1 VLREKRAE
9 RSNTEIVPM
18 IDLKRQFQEIK
29 EEIFQV
35 MTEIFGSGQYIL
47 GPRVSEFEKKIA
59 DYHGVSEAVGV
70 ASGTDAIHLSIN
82 AFGIGEGDEVITSP
96 FTFFATVEAILY
108 SGAMPVF
115 VDVDAETFNIDTGQI
130 ETKITDKTK
139 AILPVH
145 LFGQMADM
153 QEISKLA
160 KKYGL
165 KVIEDCAQS
174 FSSNLNGKKAGS
186 FGDTGC
192 FSFYPSKN
200 LGGYGDGG
208 IITINDSM
216 IADKVRKLR
225 NHGSRI
231 SYIHEDIGFNSRLDE
246 IQAGVLLVKFKYI
259 DKYNLAR
266 RQKAALYTELLS
278 DKVKCPVEKKGT
290 YHVFHQ
296 YTIRSDKRDEIKKG
310 LSDKGISSVVYY
322 PVPLHLQEALRFLGY
337 KEGDFP
343 VSEKSAKEV
352 LSLPIYPELEESVI
366 ERIAEIIKAVV

>member
-82 AFGIGEGDEVITSP
+82 AFGIGEGDEVITTP

-115 VDVDAETFNIDTGQI
+115 VDVDAETFNIDTSQI

-174 FSSNLNGKKAGS
+174 FGANLNGKKAGS
-186 FGDTGC
+186 FGDAGC

-225 NHGSRI
+225 NHGSRS

-266 RQKAALYTELLS
+266 RQKAALYTVLLS
-278 DKVKCPVEKKGT
+278 DKVRCPVEKKGA

-296 YTIRSDKRDEIKKG
+296 YTIRNDKRDEIKKR
-310 LSDKGISSVVYY
+310 LRDKGISSVVYY

-343 VSEKSAKEV
+343 VAEKSAKEV
-352 LSLPIYPELEESVI
+352 LSLPIYPEIEEPVI
-366 ERIAEIIKAVV
+366 EKIAEIIKAVV

>member
-1 VLREKRAE
+1 MLKEKMSE
-9 RSNTEIVPM
+9 RRNYEIVPM
-18 IDLKRQFQEIK
+18 VDLKRQYQGIK
-29 EEIFQV
+29 KEIFQV
-35 MTEIFGSGQYIL
+35 ITEIFSNGQYIL

-59 DYHGVSEAVGV
+59 DYYGVSEAVGV

-82 AFGIGEGDEVITSP
+82 ALGIGEGDEVITTP

-108 SGAMPVF
+108 TGARPVF
-115 VDVDAETFNIDTGQI
+115 VDVEQDTFNMDAGQI
-130 ETKITDKTK
+130 EAKITDKTR

-145 LFGQMADM
+145 IFGQMADM
-153 QEISKLA
+153 EEISKIA
-160 KKYGL
+160 KRHGL

-174 FSSNLNGKKAGS
+174 FGANLNGKKAGS
-186 FGDTGC
+186 FGNTGC

-208 IITINDSM
+208 IIILNDTK

-225 NHGSRI
+225 NHGSKS
-231 SYIHEDIGFNSRLDE
+231 SYIHENVGFNSRLDE
-246 IQAGVLLVKFKYI
+246 IQAGILLVKLKYI
-259 DKYNLAR
+259 DEYNIAR

-278 DKVKCPVEKKGT
+278 DKVKCPVEKKGA

-296 YTIRSDKRDEIKKG
+296 YTIRSNKRHEIQKRLRDKRV
-310 LSDKGISSVVYY
+310 SSVVYY

-337 KEGDFP
+337 REGDFP
-343 VSEKSAKEV
+343 VTEKSAKEV

-366 ERIAEIIKAVV
+366 EKIAEIIKAVI

>member
-1 VLREKRAE
+1 
-9 RSNTEIVPM
+9 
-18 IDLKRQFQEIK
+18 
-29 EEIFQV
+29 
-35 MTEIFGSGQYIL
+35 
-47 GPRVSEFEKKIA
+47 
-59 DYHGVSEAVGV
+59 VGV

-82 AFGIGEGDEVITSP
+82 AFGIGEGDEIITTP
-96 FTFFATVEAILY
+96 FTFFAIVEAILY

-115 VDVDAETFNIDTGQI
+115 VDVDAETFNIDKGQI

-153 QEISKLA
+153 EEISKLA

-174 FSSNLNGKKAGS
+174 FGANLNGKKAGS

-278 DKVKCPVEKKGT
+278 DKVKCPVEKKGA